1 MSPPPPS
8 GPSRKHPIRR
18 RARRLVTLSALLLLV
33 VAGCAIDT
41 SPSLRILVPSNAGG
55 GYDVTARIAARL
67 MDSEGIADHPEVFN
81 VAGGGGTVGLTRMVQ
96 ESGNPDL
103 VMLMGLGVVA
113 ASITEDSTARVAR
126 VVPIARLI
134 TEPEVV
140 LVRAA
145 SPYRTLDELI
155 ADWRT
160 RGAGL
165 LIGGGSIPG
174 GTDNL
179 MLLQLAR
186 AAGIGAGDVGYV
198 PHEGGGELLPALL
211 DGSIDAAV
219 SGPREVR
226 EQVRSGQLRVLAT
239 SGTERLSFIDAPTL
253 QEAGYDVQFANWRG
267 VVAPP
272 GIPQATRQRFIA
284 LFTDLHS
291 SPGWQQQ
298 LAENGWQDA
307 FLTGPGFGDF
317 LTEQDTAVQRELQ
330 ELGLA

>member
-1 MSPPPPS
+1 MAS
-8 GPSRKHPIRR
+8 G
-18 RARRLVTLSALLLLV
+18 ALLASLV
-33 VAGCAIDT
+33 SGCATDGY
-41 SPSLRILVPSNAGG
+41 PPLRVLVPSNAGG
-55 GYDVTARIAARL
+55 GYDVTARIAAQL
-67 MDSEGIADHPEVFN
+67 MDAEGIVDHPEVFN

-103 VMLMGLGVVA
+103 LMLMGLGVVA
-113 ASITEDSTARVAR
+113 ASITTGSVAR
-126 VVPIARLI
+126 VTRVVPVARLI

-145 SPYRTLDELI
+145 SPYRALDELV
-155 ADWRT
+155 ADWRV

-165 LIGGGSIPG
+165 RIGGGSIPG

-186 AAGIGAGDVGYV
+186 AAGIRAADVGYV
-198 PHEGGGELLPALL
+198 PHEGGGQLLPALL

-219 SGPREVR
+219 SGPREVA

-239 SGTERLSFIDAPTL
+239 SGTQRLSFIDAPTL
-253 QEAGYDVQFANWRG
+253 REAGYDVTFANWRG

-272 GIPQATRQRFIA
+272 GIPQATRQRFVA
-284 LFTDLHS
+284 LFTSLHS

-307 FLTGPGFGDF
+307 FLTGTEFGDF
-317 LTEQDTAVQRELQ
+317 LAEQDTVVQRELR
-330 ELGLA
+330 ELGLG

>member
-1 MSPPPPS
+1 M
-8 GPSRKHPIRR
+8 RR
-18 RARRLVTLSALLLLV
+18 FAVLLAVLLS
-33 VAGCAIDT
+33 VAGGCATDAY
-41 SPSLRILVPSNAGG
+41 PPLRILVPSNAGG
-55 GYDVTARIAARL
+55 GYDVTARIAAEL
-67 MDSEGIADHPEVFN
+67 LDSEGIVDHPEVFN
-81 VAGGGGTVGLTRMVQ
+81 VAGGGGAVGLTRMVQ
-96 ESGNPDL
+96 ESGNSDL
-103 VMLMGLGVVA
+103 LMLMGLGVVA
-113 ASITEDSTARVAR
+113 ASITGNSPARVTR

-145 SPYRTLDELI
+145 SPYRTLDELV
-155 ADWRT
+155 ADWRL

-165 LIGGGSIPG
+165 RIGGGSIPG

-186 AAGIGAGDVGYV
+186 AAGIPATDVGYV
-198 PHEGGGELLPALL
+198 PHEGGGQLLPALL

-219 SGPREVR
+219 SGPREVL

-239 SGTERLSFIDAPTL
+239 SGTQRLSSVDAPTL
-253 QEAGYDVQFANWRG
+253 REAGYDVAFTNWRG

-272 GIPQATRQRFIA
+272 GIPQATRQRFVA
-284 LFTDLHS
+284 LFTNLHS

-307 FLTGPGFGDF
+307 FLTGTEFGDF
-317 LTEQDTAVQRELQ
+317 LTDQDAAVRRELQ

>member
-1 MSPPPPS
+1 M
-8 GPSRKHPIRR
+8 
-18 RARRLVTLSALLLLV
+18 VLSVLLSV
-33 VAGCAIDT
+33 VVGGCATD
-41 SPSLRILVPSNAGG
+41 PYPPLRILVPSNAGG
-55 GYDVTARIAARL
+55 GYDVTARIAGQL
-67 MDSEGIADHPEVFN
+67 MDTEGIVEHPEVFN
-81 VAGGGGTVGLTRMVQ
+81 VAGGGGTVGLTRMLQ

-103 VMLMGLGVVA
+103 IMLMGLGVVA
-113 ASITEDSTARVAR
+113 ASITTGSTARVTR

-145 SPYRTLDELI
+145 SPYRTLDDLV

-160 RGAGL
+160 RGADMR
-165 LIGGGSIPG
+165 IGGGSIPG

-179 MLLQLAR
+179 LLLQLAR
-186 AAGIGAGDVGYV
+186 AAGIRAADVGYV
-198 PHEGGGELLPALL
+198 PHEGGGQLLPALL

-239 SGTERLSFIDAPTL
+239 SGTQRLSFVDAPTL
-253 QEAGYDVQFANWRG
+253 REAGYDVAFANWRG

-272 GIPQATRQRFIA
+272 GIPPATRQRFVA
-284 LFTDLHS
+284 LFTALHS

-307 FLTGPGFGDF
+307 FLTGTEFGDF
-317 LTEQDTAVQRELQ
+317 LAEQDTAVQRELH